1 MQAALDTQHH
11 LIVAHEVT
19 NVGSDRHHL
28 AHMARQAKAAMGAE
42 ALTMLADR
50 GYYAGEE
57 ILECERTGITPLVPK
72 PLTSP
77 AKAEGR
83 FGKPDF
89 VYEPEDDTYRCP
101 AGERLTR
108 HFAFVERGMTIHVY
122 CTNRCLGCALKA
134 QCTTGKE
141 RRIRRWEH
149 EAVLEAMEE
158 RLRQRPEA
166 MQVRQCTVEHAF
178 GTLKGWMGATHFLTK
193 GLKTTAAEMSLH
205 VLAYNLKRVIG
216 ILGVQPLLAGIRA

>member
-1 MQAALDTQHH
+1 MASQLQA
-11 LIVAHEVT
+11 VT
-19 NVGSDRHHL
+19 
-28 AHMARQAKAAMGAE
+28 GAE
-42 ALTMLADR
+42 ALTVLADS

-57 ILECERTGITPLVPK
+57 ILACEQAGITPLVPK
-72 PLTSP
+72 PVTSP

-83 FGKPDF
+83 FGKQDF
-89 VYEPEDDTYRCP
+89 VYEPDDDTYRCP

-108 HFAFVERGMTIHVY
+108 RFAFIERSMTIQVY
-122 CTNRCLGCALKA
+122 CTNRCSGCALKA
-134 QCTTGKE
+134 QCTTGQE

-166 MQVRQCTVEHAF
+166 MQIRKCTVEHVF
-178 GTLKGWMGATHFLTK
+178 GTLKGWMRATHFLTR

-216 ILGVQPLLAGIRA
+216 ILGVQPLLAGIRV